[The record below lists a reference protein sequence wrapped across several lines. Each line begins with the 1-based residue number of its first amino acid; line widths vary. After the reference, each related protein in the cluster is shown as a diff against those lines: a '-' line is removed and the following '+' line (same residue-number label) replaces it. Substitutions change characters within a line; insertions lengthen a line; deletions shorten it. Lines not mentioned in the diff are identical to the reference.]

1 MTPSKAV
8 FFLIEL
14 ITCYAAVYYSN
25 FLFFY
30 MKIRFGFGELG
41 NLGMAALYGL
51 VYVIAA
57 WQGGAFAQRR
67 GCRRS
72 LLIGFIGIA
81 VSMTIGLA
89 WHTALGQV
97 VTLAGWTISVCFI
110 WPALEAIVTEGH
122 GVNLSDMVGYY
133 NMTWALGGAVA
144 YFTGGMLLER
154 LGLQSLFWLPLCL
167 VGLQMLL
174 LPLAVS
180 LTKREKHSAGADPA
194 PAVTAVPAAAATSRQ
209 FLHLAWLANPLA
221 YVAINTT
228 IPLIPSISVKLG
240 LSTGA
245 AGIFCS
251 LWMFARL
258 GAFVFL
264 WRWTWW
270 HYRFRILAISF
281 AVMVASFAGIVAA
294 VSVPMLLAAQIG
306 FGLSVGLIYYSSL
319 YYSMNV
325 SDERGAHGGLHEA
338 MIGAGL
344 FLGPACGAL
353 SIFLLPN
360 AAGAGVVSVG
370 GLLVAGFSG
379 MLVMRRAQRAQP
391 KS

>member
-1 MTPSKAV
+1 MTPSKTI

-14 ITCYAAVYYSN
+14 ITCLGAVYYSN

-30 MKIRFGFGELG
+30 MKITFGFGELG
-41 NLGMAALYGL
+41 NLGLAALYGF
-51 VYVIAA
+51 VYIFAA
-57 WQGGAFAQRR
+57 WQGGKFAQRH

-72 LLIGFIGIA
+72 LVIGFLGIA
-81 VSMTIGLA
+81 ASMTAGLV
-89 WHTALGQV
+89 WHSPLGQV
-97 VTLAGWTISVCFI
+97 VTLSGWTISVCFI
-110 WPALEAIVTEGH
+110 WPALEAIVTEGD
-122 GVNLSDMVGYY
+122 GVNMSDMVGFY
-133 NMTWALGGAVA
+133 NITWALGGALA
-144 YFTGGMLLER
+144 YFFGGILLER

-167 VGLQMLL
+167 VAAQLALI
-174 LPLAVS
+174 PLAVH
-180 LTKREKHSAGADPA
+180 LTKTEKNAVSKKPPPSPA
-194 PAVTAVPAAAATSRQ
+194 AVPAAAGSRQ
-209 FLHLAWLANPLA
+209 FLYLAWLANPLA

-270 HYRFRILAISF
+270 HYRFGILALSF
-281 AVMVASFAGIVAA
+281 AVMVAGFAGIVLAT
-294 VSVPMLLAAQIG
+294 SIPMLLAAQIG

-319 YYSMNV
+319 YYSMNA

-344 FLGPACGAL
+344 FLGPACGAF
-353 SIFLLPN
+353 SIFLLP
-360 AAGAGVVSVG
+360 AVAGAGVASVG
-370 GLLVAGFSG
+370 GLLVAGMTG
-379 MLVMRRAQRAQP
+379 LLAMRRRQTRIQRA
-391 KS
+391 